1 MPPSQPAID
10 ATAITIAA
18 LNDPAPVPL
27 KLSQSLDG
35 LTVPALCT
43 RNTSMKAQTMNT
55 VRMLYSMS
63 ATVICRRALGR
74 SPTTAVAVNAVPMIT
89 IASAPTNWLLGE
101 KPSSAS
107 TLGPIVITSIN
118 TKPANATSINQ
129 PTRLPTYG
137 LNARHTHS

>member
-27 KLSQSLDG
+27 KVSQSLVG
-35 LTVPALCT
+35 LTVPALWT
-43 RNTSMKAQTMNT
+43 RNTSMNAHTMNT
-55 VRMLYSMS
+55 ARMLYSIS
-63 ATVICRRALGR
+63 ATVTCRRALGL
-74 SPTTAVAVNAVPMIT
+74 SPTTAVAVSAVPMIT

-107 TLGPIVITSIN
+107 TLGPIVITSISTN
-118 TKPANATSINQ
+118 PQNATSISQ
-129 PTRLPTYG
+129 PTRFPTYG
-137 LNARHTHS
+137 LNERQTHS